1 MKLYLPMKLKDTD
14 VAKIVYLANSTKK
27 EVTARSDRWVI
38 SAKSLLGMIALVHEG
53 HPIEIESDS
62 TKVMEIIAD
71 LF

>member
-14 VAKIVYLANSTKK
+14 VAKIVHLANSTKK

-38 SAKSLLGMIALVHEG
+38 SAKSLLGMIALAHEG
-53 HPIEIESDS
+53 QLIELESES
-62 TKVMEIIAD
+62 TKVMDIIAA